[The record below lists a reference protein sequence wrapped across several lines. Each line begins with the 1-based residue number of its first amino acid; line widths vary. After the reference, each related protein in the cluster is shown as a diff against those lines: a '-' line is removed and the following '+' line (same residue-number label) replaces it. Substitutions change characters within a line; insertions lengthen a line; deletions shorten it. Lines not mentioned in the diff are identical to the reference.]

1 MQPQTNH
8 TFALFPPPF
17 FCCLHH
23 VILVCPKIRYR
34 RIHSFIPIF
43 PAKACIS
50 MDVLQLQSRPN
61 NVASWLVVRFAIMVI
76 KKKNNE
82 FFCTHDMF
90 GSFIIV
96 WKEFVSNHS
105 LPKKHVCVKNL
116 TLFLENTFNCLPL
129 PKQIAYVQGN
139 GPSVPVSPSSFVEPG
154 LPYHNLNLSGDPG
167 RRKT

>member
-61 NVASWLVVRFAIMVI
+61 NVASWLVVRFAIMII
-76 KKKNNE
+76 KKKKQR
-82 FFCTHDMF
+82 
-90 GSFIIV
+90 IILYPWYV
-96 WKEFVSNHS
+96 WKFHYCVERIRVKPFFAKKTCLREKLNIVSG
-105 LPKKHVCVKNL
+105 KHIQLSAFAKADRLCPRQW
-116 TLFLENTFNCLPL
+116 T
-129 PKQIAYVQGN
+129 IR
-139 GPSVPVSPSSFVEPG
+139 GPS
-154 LPYHNLNLSGDPG
+154 L
-167 RRKT
+167 TQ